1 MGNHK
6 DRKNAV
12 ALPPQ
17 RTCRGLQ
24 RRARDHDVVHQHH
37 VRLRW
42 QASHPEMRP
51 SATKTLCSRPGS
63 ASKAGEKVADDGE
76 PPRQSAENSEAG

>member
-17 RTCRGLQ
+17 RPGTGLQ
-24 RRARDHDVVHQHH
+24 RRTRDHDVVHQHH
-37 VRLRW
+37 V
-42 QASHPEMRP
+42 
-51 SATKTLCSRPGS
+51 
-63 ASKAGEKVADDGE
+63 
-76 PPRQSAENSEAG
+76 